1 MKKRLFIN
9 FIAILVMLF
18 VAGKTVQAQSGW
30 EMVYNEIGSGTIIK
44 GFSFVPGANN
54 DWQTGWAAQFKG
66 TILKTTDGGDTW
78 TSQSQSYS
86 TQVWGISFVDENT
99 GYICGLDGK
108 IVKTTDG
115 GSSWSEVFNT
125 SGYQFNKVFFKDANN
140 GVATGYPNDVYT
152 TDGGT
157 TWTVASG
164 GTDYWGLDYADGDT
178 YYAVKGFSGEVG
190 RTTDNGQTW
199 SSIYTTGF
207 GLTVCVNFLDGNTG
221 IVGGSDYKVKITT
234 DGASIWTS
242 KTVDS
247 GNGDIL
253 AADWFDSDTVWVSGS
268 GIYKSTDGG
277 NTWTEDTTMTASGYA
292 NRELFVTDMNVIFV
306 TANKISPAEE
316 QIWRKVGFPT
326 IVADFEASDTV
337 VCAGSSVDFT
347 DLSFGNIDSWSW
359 EFEGGTPAT
368 STDQNPTVTY
378 NSPGTYDVKLVVTV
392 GSASDSLTKADYIE
406 VVELP
411 GQTNAPDGGDTVCTG
426 MIYYYTTDAVQYAQS
441 YDWELDPA
449 NAGTITWEDTLA
461 TLTVADNWTGDFTLR
476 VRAGN
481 VCGDGDWSDYFE
493 GTVVQSP
500 SVFIVEGGGSYC
512 LGGDGVEITLN
523 GSETSV
529 SYELYQDGDPTGNT
543 VDGTGSEISF
553 GLITDEGYYTVYGSN
568 GNCNQLMSDQVQV
581 IILFPP
587 LEPGDPAGPDT
598 VCNNETSDYTSSGS
612 DDADSYVW
620 TLSPDSSGTITG
632 DGLSATVAWSSD
644 FSGTATISIAGVN
657 GCGEGG
663 PSTLDVEAGAIP
675 TPVVNGENEVC
686 DNTTEDYSTG
696 EIETSTFSWEVTGGT
711 ITGGQGTNMISVDWG
726 DAGNGTVSVTEETEN
741 GCTGTGDTLN
751 VVIDDC
757 TGIPETGEDETISLY
772 PNPASDYLNLSLRSL
787 DDANYSIK
795 IYNRL
800 GQQLIS
806 RQVEYLKGNQTRQI
820 NISQLTSGLYL
831 MVIQNGTGPIFKL
844 QFIKK

>member
-253 AADWFDSDTVWVSGS
+253 AADWFDSDTDR
-268 GIYKSTDGG
+268 KS
-277 NTWTEDTTMTASGYA
+277 
-292 NRELFVTDMNVIFV
+292 
-306 TANKISPAEE
+306 
-316 QIWRKVGFPT
+316 
-326 IVADFEASDTV
+326 V
-337 VCAGSSVDFT
+337 V
-347 DLSFGNIDSWSW
+347 
-359 EFEGGTPAT
+359 
-368 STDQNPTVTY
+368 
-378 NSPGTYDVKLVVTV
+378 
-392 GSASDSLTKADYIE
+392 
-406 VVELP
+406 
-411 GQTNAPDGGDTVCTG
+411 
-426 MIYYYTTDAVQYAQS
+426 
-441 YDWELDPA
+441 
-449 NAGTITWEDTLA
+449 
-461 TLTVADNWTGDFTLR
+461 
-476 VRAGN
+476 
-481 VCGDGDWSDYFE
+481 
-493 GTVVQSP
+493 
-500 SVFIVEGGGSYC
+500 
-512 LGGDGVEITLN
+512 
-523 GSETSV
+523 
-529 SYELYQDGDPTGNT
+529 
-543 VDGTGSEISF
+543 
-553 GLITDEGYYTVYGSN
+553 
-568 GNCNQLMSDQVQV
+568 
-581 IILFPP
+581 
-587 LEPGDPAGPDT
+587 
-598 VCNNETSDYTSSGS
+598 
-612 DDADSYVW
+612 
-620 TLSPDSSGTITG
+620 
-632 DGLSATVAWSSD
+632 
-644 FSGTATISIAGVN
+644 
-657 GCGEGG
+657 
-663 PSTLDVEAGAIP
+663 
-675 TPVVNGENEVC
+675 
-686 DNTTEDYSTG
+686 
-696 EIETSTFSWEVTGGT
+696 
-711 ITGGQGTNMISVDWG
+711 
-726 DAGNGTVSVTEETEN
+726 
-741 GCTGTGDTLN
+741 
-751 VVIDDC
+751 
-757 TGIPETGEDETISLY
+757 
-772 PNPASDYLNLSLRSL
+772 
-787 DDANYSIK
+787 
-795 IYNRL
+795 
-800 GQQLIS
+800 
-806 RQVEYLKGNQTRQI
+806 
-820 NISQLTSGLYL
+820 
-831 MVIQNGTGPIFKL
+831 
-844 QFIKK
+844 